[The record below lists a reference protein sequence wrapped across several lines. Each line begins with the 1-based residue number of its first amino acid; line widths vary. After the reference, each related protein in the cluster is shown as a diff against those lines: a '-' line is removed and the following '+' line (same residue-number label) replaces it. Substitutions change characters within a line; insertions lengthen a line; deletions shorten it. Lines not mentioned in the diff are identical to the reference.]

1 MPFAELTEQPTAE
14 EFYEQEAPEGWGV
27 EDARAEAEATV
38 RAATFRVV
46 GCNARSGKERVVA
59 EGLSRIAAEA
69 MRQRMRR
76 DVLCHGFCVWIEE
89 EKEAR

>member
-27 EDARAEAEATV
+27 EEARA
-38 RAATFRVV
+38 AASASARTFRVV
-46 GCNARSGKERVVA
+46 GANARTGKERVVA
-59 EGLSRIAAEA
+59 EGLSREAAEA

-76 DVLCHGFCVWIEE
+76 DVLCHGFSVWIECE
-89 EKEAR
+89 QKETR